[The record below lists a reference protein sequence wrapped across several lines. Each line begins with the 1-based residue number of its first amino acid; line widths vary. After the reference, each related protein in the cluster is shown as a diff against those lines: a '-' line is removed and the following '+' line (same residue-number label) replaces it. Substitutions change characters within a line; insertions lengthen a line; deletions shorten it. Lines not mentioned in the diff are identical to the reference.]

1 MTSIPE
7 MLSQLFAEYTSAED
21 KIKSCE
27 RYTLASP
34 MVAVNQMRYAGCH
47 ILEYLKCDDKDGNLA
62 KRYESIAK
70 AMNHCKRASFD
81 ALETLIFA
89 QLEFIADFQ
98 SLCRTKRDVQSVYPD
113 YVSDYSSLA
122 ALQER
127 LQSFKMVQALT
138 VDEVKELESIS
149 SRVSA
154 LKRKILKKKILV
166 DRLDSVEV
174 ADGTV
179 LSVQQF
185 LLSFTATVLGTVLGI
200 VGVFLGSGAF

>member
-1 MTSIPE
+1 
-7 MLSQLFAEYTSAED
+7 
-21 KIKSCE
+21 
-27 RYTLASP
+27 
-34 MVAVNQMRYAGCH
+34 
-47 ILEYLKCDDKDGNLA
+47 
-62 KRYESIAK
+62 
-70 AMNHCKRASFD
+70 
-81 ALETLIFA
+81 
-89 QLEFIADFQ
+89 
-98 SLCRTKRDVQSVYPD
+98 
-113 YVSDYSSLA
+113 
-122 ALQER
+122 
-127 LQSFKMVQALT
+127 MVQALT

-200 VGVFLGSGAF
+200 VGVLFGIWGVLTCALWIKFVCMAGILGCFLFACKCFYIWSANRLLTEEQRRLLSERFNIKWR